1 MKSASHQ
8 NLTDLPHRLTGPSAW
23 LGKDMARNTEAW
35 LYHLS
40 KEDIVDLEKAA
51 TSFLSLGIDVGEIT
65 KETFPLTTF
74 LPHIDRLSKTLLNGV
89 GVEVLRGLDI
99 SNYSR
104 KFTAAIFCGLGSHI
118 GKARSQNAEG
128 HILGH
133 VRDVG
138 ADANDP
144 NSRIY
149 QTCERQTFHTDSA
162 DVVGLMCIKKAQEG
176 GRSLLVSAE
185 TIYNRMKAERPD
197 LLEKLFDPIATDRR
211 GEIPEGEKPFM
222 EIPVLSWNQGYLSV
236 FYQRQYIESAQRFSE
251 AMELTPKHIE
261 ALDMF
266 DALANSSD
274 LYLSMQ
280 LEAGDMQWVYN
291 HSQLHDREGFLD
303 WPDTTKRRHL
313 MRLWLSISGD
323 RPLPEYYKQRYGS
336 IEIGNRGGIITKKT
350 KLYAPLD

>member
-1 MKSASHQ
+1 
-8 NLTDLPHRLTGPSAW
+8 
-23 LGKDMARNTEAW
+23 
-35 LYHLS
+35 
-40 KEDIVDLEKAA
+40 
-51 TSFLSLGIDVGEIT
+51 
-65 KETFPLTTF
+65 
-74 LPHIDRLSKTLLNGV
+74 
-89 GVEVLRGLDI
+89 VEVLRGLNI
-99 SNYSR
+99 SNYSQ

-118 GKARSQNAEG
+118 GRARSQNSDG

-149 QTCERQTFHTDSA
+149 QTCDRQTFHTDSA
-162 DVVGLMCIKKAQEG
+162 DVVGLVCVRKAKEG

-266 DALANSSD
+266 DALAND
-274 LYLSMQ
+274 PNLYFSMQ
-280 LEAGDMQWVYN
+280 LEPGDMQWVYN
-291 HSQLHDREGFLD
+291 HSQLHDRAGFLD
-303 WPDTTKRRHL
+303 WPDPTKRRHL
-313 MRLWLSISGD
+313 MRLWLSMPDD

-336 IEIGNRGGIITKKT
+336 IEIGNRGGIITKET

>member
-1 MKSASHQ
+1 MKSWPHQ
-8 NLTDLPHRLTGPSAW
+8 NLTDLPQCLTGPSAW
-23 LGKDMARNTEAW
+23 LGKDMARDTQAW
-35 LYHLS
+35 LYRLTT
-40 KEDIVDLEKAA
+40 EDIVDLEKAA
-51 TSFLSLGIDVGEIT
+51 NSFLSLGIDVGEIT

-74 LPHIDRLSKTLLNGV
+74 LPHIDRLSKTLLRGV
-89 GVEVLRGLDI
+89 GVEVLRGLNI
-99 SNYSR
+99 SNYSQ

-118 GKARSQNAEG
+118 GRARSQNSDG

-149 QTCERQTFHTDSA
+149 QTCDRQTFHTDSA
-162 DVVGLMCIKKAQEG
+162 DVVGLVCIRKAKEG

-222 EIPVLSWNQGYLSV
+222 EIPVLSWNQGYLTV
-236 FYQRQYIESAQRFSE
+236 FYQRQYIDSAQRFSE
-251 AMELTPKHIE
+251 AMKLTPKHIE

-266 DALANSSD
+266 DTLAND
-274 LYLSMQ
+274 PNLYFGMQ
-280 LEAGDMQWVYN
+280 LEPGDMQWVYN
-291 HSQLHDREGFLD
+291 HSQLHDRAGFLD
-303 WPDTTKRRHL
+303 WPDPTKRRHL
-313 MRLWLSISGD
+313 MRLWLSMPDD

-336 IEIGNRGGIITKKT
+336 IEIGNRGGIITKET

>member
-1 MKSASHQ
+1 MKSWPHQ
-8 NLTDLPHRLTGPSAW
+8 NLTDLPQCLTGPSAW
-23 LGKDMARNTEAW
+23 LGKDMARNTQAW
-35 LYHLS
+35 LYRLTT
-40 KEDIVDLEKAA
+40 EDIVDLEKAA
-51 TSFLSLGIDVGEIT
+51 NSFLSLGIDVGEIT

-74 LPHIDRLSKTLLNGV
+74 LPHIDRLSKTLLRGV
-89 GVEVLRGLDI
+89 GVEVLRGLNI
-99 SNYSR
+99 SNYSQ

-118 GKARSQNAEG
+118 GRARSQNSDG

-149 QTCERQTFHTDSA
+149 QTCDRQTFHTDSA
-162 DVVGLMCIKKAQEG
+162 DVVGLVCIRKAKEG

-222 EIPVLSWNQGYLSV
+222 EIPVLSWNQGYLTV
-236 FYQRQYIESAQRFSE
+236 FYQRQYIDSAQRFSE
-251 AMELTPKHIE
+251 AMKLTPKHIE

-266 DALANSSD
+266 DTLAND
-274 LYLSMQ
+274 PNLYFGMQ
-280 LEAGDMQWVYN
+280 LEPGDMQWVYN
-291 HSQLHDREGFLD
+291 HSQLHDRAGFLD
-303 WPDTTKRRHL
+303 WPTPTKRRHL
-313 MRLWLSISGD
+313 MRLWLSMPDD

-336 IEIGNRGGIITKKT
+336 IEIGNRGGIITKET